1 MNFEDNILQEAKKDF
16 QYLLDRG
23 FPRTGALTFVSNHYL
38 LNEEQR
44 NYLNQVFFQAENRIK
59 EEKLIYYQ
67 M

>member
-44 NYLNQVFFQAENRIK
+44 NYLNRSVFSKQKIESRKKN
-59 EEKLIYYQ
+59 
-67 M
+67 